1 MSSKR
6 PRALATPGKLT
17 ATGKQWQNMMGNI
30 GLSSEAQKHLGMDEF
45 IIRDDG
51 SKGYIKW
58 NILRRHIKNMSG
70 NRLTR
75 SEYDDQSYAELY
87 RKCAY
92 NTHLEPLKAK
102 LLAPTD
108 FTNKDIQDS
117 LHWAIRDCW
126 KKQRTSNKAAGQGS
140 ADDAST
146 EADNGPDEDEEE
158 TSKATKKRKASAGS
172 HYSCKAIRVQT
183 PPTSSPGAGSS
194 TASGECSN
202 ADICP

>member
-1 MSSKR
+1 MV
-6 PRALATPGKLT
+6 
-17 ATGKQWQNMMGNI
+17 GNI
-30 GLSSEAQKHLGMDEF
+30 GLSSEAQQHLGMDEF
-45 IIRDDG
+45 IIRNDG

-58 NILRRHIKNMSG
+58 NMLRRYIKKISG

-92 NTHLEPLKAK
+92 NMLLEPLKAK
-102 LLAPTD
+102 LFAPTD

-126 KKQRTSNKAAGQGS
+126 KKQRTSNKAAGQDS

-146 EADNGPDEDEEE
+146 EVDNGPDEDEKV
-158 TSKATKKRKASAGS
+158 TPKATKKRKASDGGQS
-172 HYSCKAIRVQT
+172 SNKATRFQT
-183 PPTSSPGAGSS
+183 PPTSLPGAGSS
-194 TASGECSN
+194 TASDECSN